1 MLEEIPDNFEIP
13 NPYNIPMKIQGDEN
27 NCTSLTFADMYDY
40 VLSDYF
46 KERTLIDIEDLWN
59 KQKELGTATEEGDIA
74 EGPFNIAIQ
83 YGVTFTTDS
92 GKTGT
97 LFLTGE
103 KRQIGFITQY
113 VGTIIKLDNPLIKI
127 FRLFKRK
134 KKERSLEKSIKIFL
148 FETRLLFRGVVGRI
162 NGFQFVVYSN
172 DHDKHFHVIHK
183 SRGIDARFSFPEIKL
198 MNYKGFSN
206 TISSKEEKVIIKF
219 FKDQRNFEKLQ
230 DQFKK
235 R

>member
-1 MLEEIPDNFEIP
+1 M
-13 NPYNIPMKIQGDEN
+13 
-27 NCTSLTFADMYDY
+27 
-40 VLSDYF
+40 
-46 KERTLIDIEDLWN
+46 
-59 KQKELGTATEEGDIA
+59 
-74 EGPFNIAIQ
+74 
-83 YGVTFTTDS
+83 
-92 GKTGT
+92 
-97 LFLTGE
+97 
-103 KRQIGFITQY
+103 
-113 VGTIIKLDNPLIKI
+113 
-127 FRLFKRK
+127 
-134 KKERSLEKSIKIFL
+134 
-148 FETRLLFRGVVGRI
+148 VGRI